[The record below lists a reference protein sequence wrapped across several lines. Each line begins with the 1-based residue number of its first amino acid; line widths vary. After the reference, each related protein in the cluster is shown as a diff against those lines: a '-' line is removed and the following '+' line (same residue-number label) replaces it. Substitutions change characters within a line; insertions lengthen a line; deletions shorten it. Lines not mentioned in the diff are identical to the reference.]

1 MNILSQKVEETLV
14 CMWCAQ
20 VHLLGKQ
27 AVPHCSD
34 SAQIKDCGTLG
45 NLVTPIYDNAS
56 SRNTF
61 VWATSSI
68 SDKKAALNL
77 QSPEVF
83 TILPLMGIRKGGG
96 VRGIFKGGY

>member
-1 MNILSQKVEETLV
+1 MNILSQKVEKTLV

-34 SAQIKDCGTLG
+34 SPQIKDCGTLE
-45 NLVTPIYDNAS
+45 NLVTPIYDNTS

-68 SDKKAALNL
+68 SDKKATLDL

-83 TILPLMGIRKGGG
+83 TILPLMGIRKGG
-96 VRGIFKGGY
+96 RGIFKEGY